1 VSQVIQL
8 LKQWMSSSEEITQT
22 TILVI
27 RYMTLSFS
35 YATFTLHLVR
45 HDFLTLYL
53 FFNRYQMMVVENCG
67 GY

>member
-1 VSQVIQL
+1 MSQVIQL
-8 LKQWMSSSEEITQT
+8 LKQWTSSSEEITQT

-27 RYMTLSFS
+27 RYMALSFS
-35 YATFTLHLVR
+35 YVNFTLHLVR